1 MLRFQDDD
9 VDACFLGDAVSPLQ
23 AASVF
28 ISIARVAPPTAAG
41 RGSSSHVPD
50 DLLSFCVKPGD
61 FLKDRLPEAD
71 LYIACGLLW
80 GRPDDEA
87 LLSRIAGSCP
97 PGEAACRG
105 PCPKRGDGFC

>member
-1 MLRFQDDD
+1 M
-9 VDACFLGDAVSPLQ
+9 DAFFGGDAVSPLQ
-23 AASVF
+23 AASIF

-41 RGSSSHVPD
+41 RGTSSRVPD
-50 DLLSFCVKPGD
+50 DLLTFCVKPGD

-71 LYIACGLLW
+71 LYIACGLLRA
-80 GRPDDEA
+80 RPDDEADA

-105 PCPKRGDGFC
+105 PCPKQGDGFC

>member
-1 MLRFQDDD
+1 MTTWTRVFWGTQSPHFKQHLSSFPLREWHF
-9 VDACFLGDAVSPLQ
+9 PL
-23 AASVF
+23 
-28 ISIARVAPPTAAG
+28 PPGGGVVLT
-41 RGSSSHVPD
+41 SD

-71 LYIACGLLW
+71 LYIACGLLR
-80 GRPDDEA
+80 GRPDHEA

-105 PCPKRGDGFC
+105 PCPKQGDGFC